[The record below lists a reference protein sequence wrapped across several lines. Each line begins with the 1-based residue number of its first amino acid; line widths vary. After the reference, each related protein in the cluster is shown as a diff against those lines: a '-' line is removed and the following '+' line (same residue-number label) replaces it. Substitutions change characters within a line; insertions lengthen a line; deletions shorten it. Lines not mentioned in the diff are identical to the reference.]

1 MRPAWIPPSLG
12 GSVLAG
18 GLAGWPQWP
27 AELAGF
33 EGFDHRVVKVAF
45 IEFALR
51 PLGRLIP
58 LLLHPGDFFL
68 PLFE

>member
-1 MRPAWIPPSLG
+1 
-12 GSVLAG
+12 
-18 GLAGWPQWP
+18 
-27 AELAGF
+27 
-33 EGFDHRVVKVAF
+33 VAF